1 MKYYIVLCGLLL
13 SILWGSTP
21 ITGQNL
27 SERDEVILK
36 RLFYHYNALLNT
48 ECIKLPPG
56 EFMERFSNLEKQVQ
70 VSMDSLTAPI
80 SRGKA
85 FLYNKQGVLT
95 SLGRYVTQKD
105 VEGAA
110 ILKEELEKRISDL
123 NIDSPDLDLL
133 SDFEIRSLLEAYYN
147 WKAPR
152 TSMAE
157 RSTSVLYNIKSEKVR
172 RAYALY
178 NYKMMIQLSGSSF
191 LSEAL
196 AWDFELCSVDS
207 VTLQEVRTLSKK
219 YKTITKG
226 QVAYDFEMEDEKGN
240 LHRLSDF
247 RGKYVFMDVWNTL
260 CHVCVEDLPLFIRTG
275 VRYRDKDVVFLTL
288 SLDLGPI
295 GWKKLLD
302 QKNISCSI
310 PHYRST
316 QRTEFINNY
325 CIYGMPRYILVDPEG
340 KIVDAWNR
348 SPKTPYFESDFER
361 KIGIRNE

>member
-1 MKYYIVLCGLLL
+1 MKYYIVLCGLLF
-13 SILWGSTP
+13 SILWGSIP
-21 ITGQNL
+21 VAGQNA
-27 SERDEVILK
+27 SGRDEMILT
-36 RLFYHYNALLNT
+36 RLFYHYNSLFRS
-48 ECIKLPPG
+48 EYIKLPP
-56 EFMERFSNLEKQVQ
+56 EKFMERFLDLEKQAQ
-70 VSMDSLTAPI
+70 ILIDSLVDPV
-80 SRGKA
+80 SKKKA
-85 FLYNKQGVLT
+85 FLIGKQGYLI
-95 SLGRYVTQKD
+95 SLGRYVMQKD
-105 VEGAA
+105 VDRAT
-110 ILKEELEKRISDL
+110 ILKEELEKRITDL
-123 NIDSPDLDLL
+123 DLDSPDLDFL

-147 WKAPR
+147 WKTPR
-152 TSMAE
+152 ASMAE

-178 NYKMMIQLSGSSF
+178 NYKMMMQLSGSSF
-191 LSEAL
+191 FSEAV
-196 AWDFELCSVDS
+196 ACDFELCSVDS
-207 VTLQEVRTLSKK
+207 ATLQEVRALSKK

-275 VRYRDKDVVFLTL
+275 TRYRDKDVVFLTL

-302 QKNISCSI
+302 QKNISRSI

-316 QRTEFINNY
+316 QRTEFIDNY

-340 KIVDAWNR
+340 RFVDAWNR